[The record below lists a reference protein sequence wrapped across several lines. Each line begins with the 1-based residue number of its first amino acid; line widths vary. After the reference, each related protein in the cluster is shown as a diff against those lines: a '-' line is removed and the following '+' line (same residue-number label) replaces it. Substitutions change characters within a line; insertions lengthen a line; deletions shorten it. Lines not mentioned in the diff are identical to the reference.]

1 MRKGLTMNTPHLHIP
16 TPCHESW
23 EGMTP
28 LPPGQHGKYCAAC
41 DHAVV
46 DVTSM
51 PVAEGRRFLNELT
64 TAVHQDSAQR
74 TCLRAHA
81 TPTGQLVPGRRKL
94 LTHALATMLACT
106 MAGCVGDGPEL
117 VNGQKPEP
125 QQQTQPVPVPGVV
138 APQPQHSANV
148 KMGDVCEPIIMGKLA
163 APVPAPTKMGATS
176 PPPTNPTPKDAAH

>member
-1 MRKGLTMNTPHLHIP
+1 MNTPHLHIP

-28 LPPGQHGKYCAAC
+28 LPPGQHGKHCASC
-41 DHAVV
+41 NHAVV

-64 TAVHQDSAQR
+64 TAVHHDSTRR
-74 TCLRAHA
+74 TCVRAHIA
-81 TPTGQLVPGRRKL
+81 PSGQLIAGRRKL

-117 VNGQKPEP
+117 VNSQKPAP
-125 QQQTQPVPVPGVV
+125 QQQTQQVPPPGIVV
-138 APQPQHSANV
+138 LQPQPQPQHPTEV
-148 KMGDVCEPIIMGKLA
+148 KMGDVCVPTIMGKFA
-163 APVPAPTKMGATS
+163 APVPAPTKTGAFS
-176 PPPTNPTPKDAAH
+176 PPPPNPTPKDAAH